1 MPFLGTSHKEL
12 HLSATHTLMIAQQ
25 DSFDAKNVDGCSEI
39 HANSAISMRRATTG
53 GVRFVRHKGFVR
65 ACEQLLLQQRRGMQS
80 IRCPADATE
89 DGEDQ
94 DTPTYVM

>member
-1 MPFLGTSHKEL
+1 
-12 HLSATHTLMIAQQ
+12 MIAQQ

-53 GVRFVRHKGFVR
+53 GVRFVKHKGLVI
-65 ACEQLLLQQRRGMQS
+65 ACEQLLQQRRGMQS
-80 IRCPADATE
+80 IRRPAAAATE

-94 DTPTYVM
+94 DTPATYVM